1 MCPKPIVYT
10 YHEGDVK
17 RTLEI
22 CLDEYPAGAVNM
34 DTLCVGCEC
43 VYNELHLADVLVSYV
58 CNL

>member
-1 MCPKPIVYT
+1 MCPKPIVHT

-22 CLDEYPAGAVNM
+22 CLDEYPAGAVNV

-43 VYNELHLADVLVSYV
+43 MCNGLHIAGVQIVYV
-58 CNL
+58 C